1 MKEFKKFLKISKI
14 LILVAWFFS
23 VIFLTIGLILYFY
36 GEPIVISKTASTFS
50 FLLITFIGCFVTMTP
65 IFFFSV
71 FGEVWLNGIESLEE
85 ERFKLEEEIDKYIGE
100 RKKLQKWLQKQ
111 IEKDQ

>member
-1 MKEFKKFLKISKI
+1 
-14 LILVAWFFS
+14 
-23 VIFLTIGLILYFY
+23 
-36 GEPIVISKTASTFS
+36 
-50 FLLITFIGCFVTMTP
+50 MTP